1 MKAARN
7 ERIGPC
13 GSGRE
18 QFLKNI
24 ENRVLPS
31 LRAFKPEL
39 IILSA
44 GFDAAKDDVGNV
56 KLDTGK
62 GGIDLSTKGKW
73 DSCCTYMY
81 PPSATS
87 QPLFFFPSGPH
98 TFLSPL
104 FEYMFRLR
112 NFDPTISRCRQNVWT
127 Q

>member
-1 MKAARN
+1 MKAKRN

-44 GFDAAKDDVGNV
+44 GFDAAKGDVGNV

-73 DSCCTYMY
+73 VSCCTCIRH
-81 PPSATS
+81 PLPAIVFLSFWPSHLS
-87 QPLFFFPSGPH
+87 FPS
-98 TFLSPL
+98 FVILI
-104 FEYMFRLR
+104 Y
-112 NFDPTISRCRQNVWT
+112 V
-127 Q
+127 